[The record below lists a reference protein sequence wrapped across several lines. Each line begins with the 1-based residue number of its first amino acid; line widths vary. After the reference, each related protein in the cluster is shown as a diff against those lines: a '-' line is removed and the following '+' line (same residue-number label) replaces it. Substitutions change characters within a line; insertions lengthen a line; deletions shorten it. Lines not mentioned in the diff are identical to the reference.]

1 MSSAVALYPRIR
13 VYPPFSFHEAISLNT
28 GKWSND
34 LLMYSFKHT
43 LYSSIITPHDLHQMP
58 TFDGNLYVAKP
69 T

>member
-34 LLMYSFKHT
+34 LLMYSFKTHAILVHHHT
-43 LYSSIITPHDLHQMP
+43 SQFTSNANVQR
-58 TFDGNLYVAKP
+58 
-69 T
+69 